1 MIVAMQGA
9 AIKRFHAS
17 GAGNPNT
24 TKTSPGRVRAMMMAI
39 FIFSFELIGLVG
51 F

>member
-17 GAGNPNT
+17 GAENLFADFTLHRMN
-24 TKTSPGRVRAMMMAI
+24 RVTDGDR
-39 FIFSFELIGLVG
+39 V
-51 F
+51 

>member
-17 GAGNPNT
+17 SAGNLFADST
-24 TKTSPGRVRAMMMAI
+24 VTMSQKVSQCQVAGDDHQKTQ
-39 FIFSFELIGLVG
+39 
-51 F
+51 